1 MNRQISNSPRVGLRS
16 LQRKIAVN
24 VSELR
29 KFAESAVQACLRL
42 AKKNASNL
50 AGLDEVSI
58 IIISD
63 RRMAELHQRFMNQ
76 AGPTDVLTF
85 QHGEIFI
92 SADTANA
99 NAKRFG
105 TSLRRELRLYIIHGL
120 LHLQGFDDRDAKS
133 ARRMRTAERKVLN
146 ELLGPARSGV

>member
-1 MNRQISNSPRVGLRS
+1 MNQHISKSPRVAARS

-29 KFAESAVQACLRL
+29 TFAESAVRACLRL

-50 AGLDEVSI
+50 AALDEVSI

-63 RRMAELHQRFMNQ
+63 RRMAELHQGFMNQ
-76 AGPTDVLTF
+76 PGPTDVITF

-92 SADTANA
+92 SADTAIA
-99 NAKRFG
+99 NAKR
-105 TSLRRELRLYIIHGL
+105 L
-120 LHLQGFDDRDAKS
+120 
-133 ARRMRTAERKVLN
+133 ARRSVANYGSTSSMDCCTFRALTIETPRVCAECERPK
-146 ELLGPARSGV
+146 ERCSTKC

>member
-1 MNRQISNSPRVGLRS
+1 MNQHISKSPRVAARS

-29 KFAESAVQACLRL
+29 TFAESAVRACLRL

-50 AGLDEVSI
+50 AALDEVSI

-63 RRMAELHQRFMNQ
+63 RRMAELHQGFMNQ
-76 AGPTDVLTF
+76 PGPTDVITF

-92 SADTANA
+92 SADTAIA

-105 TSLRRELRLYIIHGL
+105 TSLRRELRLYIVHGL
-120 LHLQGFDDRDAKS
+120 LHLQGFDDRNAQS
-133 ARRMRTAERKVLN
+133 ARRMRAAERKVLN
-146 ELLGPARSGV
+146 ELLALGSRV